1 MIDIHPDPLRE
12 VRIAKR
18 WAVAGIVLSVAALL
32 PVYGI
37 FLGLSVIDLIFVLAP
52 AAVTASIGI
61 ELASRW
67 EYRMRRRY
75 AYPHRLGYELASI
88 REFPK
93 ACEQAARLISSWI
106 KVDAVVV
113 AWLTED
119 GESLAASGAFGL
131 PEDWIEDDH
140 NIPLGSGSLGESI
153 RMGEISRRKG
163 VDDPWF
169 RDFFG
174 QGDAIYVPLVSR
186 DRPRGVLAIAAA
198 SGNTYARDKRL
209 LAALGMVAGLALDNC
224 RLYEGQRAHA
234 LHLQELNRMK
244 TDFLS
249 TVSHELRT
257 PLTSIMMAAD
267 MLREDEE
274 EIDPESARSRLVG
287 NIVKGASRLSSLVAD
302 LVNISRD
309 DEFQPRLELDAAP
322 LADLVNGAAAII
334 QPLVAA
340 KHQHLDVRLNN
351 SGVMVLV
358 DRLRFEQVLIN
369 LLSNAQRYSPSG
381 GCISVGH
388 ETVGGEE
395 VLSVTDSG
403 PGVPDEDRE
412 LIFEPFYRGDR
423 SGLGLGLA
431 IAKSIVELHG
441 GRIWVEASSTG
452 GSTFAV
458 ALPRQHVSNQRVPAS
473 RAFR

>member
-1 MIDIHPDPLRE
+1 MIEIHSDPLRE

-18 WAVAGIVLSVAALL
+18 WAVGGIALSVAALV

-37 FLGLSVIDLIFVLAP
+37 LLGLSLVDLMFVLAP
-52 AAVTASIGI
+52 AAITAAVGI

-88 REFPK
+88 HDFPA
-93 ACEQAARLISSWI
+93 ACQHAAGLIANWLNA
-106 KVDAVVV
+106 DAVVL

-119 GESLAASGAFGL
+119 EESLAASGAFGFA
-131 PEDWIEDDH
+131 DGWIEDESR
-140 NIPLGSGSLGESI
+140 IPLGTTSLGESI
-153 RMGEISRRKG
+153 RGGEILRRPG
-163 VDDPWF
+163 ADDPWF
-169 RDFFG
+169 GDTYSRDEVT
-174 QGDAIYVPLVSR
+174 YVPLVSR
-186 DRPRGVLAIAAA
+186 DRSQGVLAIAAA
-198 SGNTYARDKRL
+198 SGNPHVRDRRL

-274 EIDPESARSRLVG
+274 EIDPESPRARLVG
-287 NIVKGASRLSSLVAD
+287 NIVKGAARLGSLVAD

-309 DEFQPRLELDAAP
+309 DEFQPRLELDPAP
-322 LADLVNGAAAII
+322 LTDLVNGAAAII

-340 KHQHLDVRLNN
+340 KRQTLDVRLDDPT
-351 SGVMVLV
+351 VTVLV

-369 LLSNAQRYSPSG
+369 LLSNAQRYSPLG
-381 GCISVGH
+381 GRISVGH
-388 ETVGGEE
+388 ETAGGEE
-395 VLSVTDSG
+395 ILSVTDSG
-403 PGVPDEDRE
+403 PGVPAEDRE
-412 LIFEPFYRGDR
+412 MIFEPFYRGDR

-441 GRIWVEASSTG
+441 GRIWVEASPAG
-452 GSTFAV
+452 GSTFTV
-458 ALPRQHVSNQRVPAS
+458 ALPGQIRSKRSVRATQAS
-473 RAFR
+473 A